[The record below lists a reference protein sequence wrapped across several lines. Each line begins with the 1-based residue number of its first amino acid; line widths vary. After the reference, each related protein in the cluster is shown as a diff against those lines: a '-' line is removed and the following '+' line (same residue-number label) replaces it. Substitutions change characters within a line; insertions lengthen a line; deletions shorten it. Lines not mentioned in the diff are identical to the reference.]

1 MSADHRAMTEHR
13 LAKSRRIVERQRQI
27 VAMRRAAGQ
36 PTAHSETVL
45 ATFERSHAAF
55 ERCLAWLVNE
65 AVKADTWPTNQ
76 QDPPAGADPA
86 RPVGPACHG
95 NV

>member
-27 VAMRRAAGQ
+27 VATRRAAGQ
-36 PTAHSETVL
+36 PTSHSETVL

-55 ERCLAWLVNE
+55 ERCLEWLVKE
-65 AVKADTWPTNQ
+65 AVEADTWPTKLQ
-76 QDPPAGADPA
+76 A
-86 RPVGPACHG
+86 RPVGRDPARLAGPRGHR

>member
-36 PTAHSETVL
+36 PTGHSEKVL

-55 ERCLAWLVNE
+55 ERCLEWLVNE
-65 AVKADTWPTNQ
+65 AVIADTWPTKQ
-76 QDPPAGADPA
+76 QDRPVGTGPA
-86 RPVGPACHG
+86 RPVGPRGHR

>member
-36 PTAHSETVL
+36 PTSHSEQVL

-65 AVKADTWPTNQ
+65 AVIADTSATNQ
-76 QDPPAGADPA
+76 QV
-86 RPVGPACHG
+86 RPVGTGPAQPIGPRGHRNG
-95 NV
+95 

>member
-27 VAMRRAAGQ
+27 VATRRAAGQ
-36 PTAHSETVL
+36 PTSQSETVL

-65 AVKADTWPTNQ
+65 AVIADTWPTKQ
-76 QDPPAGADPA
+76 QVRPAGRHPA
-86 RPVGPACHG
+86 QPIGPRRHRNG
-95 NV
+95 